1 MRFATPRSPE
11 IEGAISRGRT
21 AMTAPIGGTMF
32 FIGIGEL
39 RAAATRTL
47 VFGILAGTL
56 AACEAGEDQPA
67 NEERAMASSDTTQV
81 APPNLGKWQVIKKTD
96 PLSDEVNVSIV
107 LAAPDSG
114 ITFGVVCN
122 ERASAA
128 GAIWED
134 FLGGEEIGGEKYQP
148 VVYRVGDAEP
158 VSDKWEVLADNQ
170 STRIPTPREFV
181 DKMRGANRLVLQTQ
195 PFEEMPKTAVFD
207 TTGLT
212 EALKANR
219 PECDWFLNGE
229 GKSGGAASQ

>member
-1 MRFATPRSPE
+1 
-11 IEGAISRGRT
+11 
-21 AMTAPIGGTMF
+21 MF
-32 FIGIGEL
+32 FSGIGDL
-39 RAAATRTL
+39 CAAATRTL
-47 VFGILAGTL
+47 VCGILVGTL
-56 AACEAGEDQPA
+56 AACEAGDDQTA
-67 NEERAMASSDTTQV
+67 NEERAMASSATLHV
-81 APPNLGKWQVIKKTD
+81 VPPNFGKWQVIKKTD
-96 PLSDEVNVSIV
+96 PLSDEVNVSII
-107 LAAPDSG
+107 LEAPDSG

-122 ERASAA
+122 ERSSAA

-181 DKMRGANRLVLQTQ
+181 DKVRGANRLVLQTQ
-195 PFEEMPKTAVFD
+195 PFEDMPKTAVFD

-219 PECDWFLNGE
+219 PECDWFLSGV
-229 GKSGGAASQ
+229 GKSGGTASE